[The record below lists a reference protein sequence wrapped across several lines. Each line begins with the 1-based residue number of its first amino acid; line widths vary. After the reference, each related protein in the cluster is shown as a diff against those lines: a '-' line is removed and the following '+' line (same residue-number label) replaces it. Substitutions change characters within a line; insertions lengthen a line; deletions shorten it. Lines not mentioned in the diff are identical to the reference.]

1 MEEGVY
7 TLPVLLTLAA
17 GGAASNELTDILG
30 KPLSSYE
37 RDKALSIVRSG
48 PGVASAIDSAQSY
61 VQLCDQYCNKLP
73 QSAATDALRAAP
85 SVLLNSVI
93 R

>member
-1 MEEGVY
+1 
-7 TLPVLLTLAA
+7 
-17 GGAASNELTDILG
+17 
-30 KPLSSYE
+30 
-37 RDKALSIVRSG
+37 LSIVRSG